1 MAPSSTALWRLS
13 SFLDVRTLSCT
24 PCSLAYLVLDIPLLL
39 LLPDCNHVGGNAGYV
54 VFLVVLTEVRT
65 LHEARVSLTF
75 ACS

>member
-1 MAPSSTALWRLS
+1 METV
-13 SFLDVRTLSCT
+13 FLLGRAHPLLH